1 MVWVLKVA
9 ELVQLLSTPYCLVQG
24 FIHIYIHSFAP
35 QSVTSTMQYSGSN
48 AEGVQSRDSLIT
60 RNRTRP
66 DSERSDQQSTGVRS
80 IETLDTI
87 MESDGTNTSAE
98 GSSSG
103 SGSGSHR
110 GGFSRSKKCGCYKG
124 KKGKNSHIIHM
135 HNCVSKT
142 SPFVINA
149 SCENLD
155 YVSKRIDKRYVK
167 NIS

>member
-1 MVWVLKVA
+1 
-9 ELVQLLSTPYCLVQG
+9 
-24 FIHIYIHSFAP
+24 
-35 QSVTSTMQYSGSN
+35 MQYSGSN
-48 AEGVQSRDSLIT
+48 SEGVQSHDSHIT
-60 RNRTRP
+60 KNRTRP
-66 DSERSDQQSTGVRS
+66 DSVRSDQQSTGVRS

>member
-1 MVWVLKVA
+1 
-9 ELVQLLSTPYCLVQG
+9 
-24 FIHIYIHSFAP
+24 
-35 QSVTSTMQYSGSN
+35 MQYSGSN
-48 AEGVQSRDSLIT
+48 SEGVQSRDSLIT
-60 RNRTRP
+60 KSRARP
-66 DSERSDQQSTGVRS
+66 DSVRSDQQSTGVRS

-87 MESDGTNTSAE
+87 MESDGANTSAE

-124 KKGKNSHIIHM
+124 KKGKTSQIIHK

-149 SCENLD
+149 SCENLNS
-155 YVSKRIDKRYVK
+155 VSIRIYKRYVK
-167 NIS
+167 KDFKKFGHEKFE